1 MTRALSAGMV
11 TAAQSDEGEVFHLIS
26 LVFSGGTI
34 FLTTAPHDI
43 TWSGDTYTAVG
54 GHLGFEVVQETTDLT
69 GQGVRLTLDGVDQT
83 IISPLLAQNY
93 IGRTATIRQGHIDSN
108 GDIVVDPEEIFTGL
122 LNSRFEIDESR
133 DPESS
138 GTVIVRTTIISPL
151 VGFRQ
156 RRGIRMT
163 LASHQHHF
171 SGDTIMRHIS
181 TISSRKVVWGRSDVS
196 SGGGGGG
203 GGGGDGGIFDDEEE
217 GFV

>member
-1 MTRALSAGMV
+1 MTRDLSAGMV

-26 LVFSGGTI
+26 LAFSGGTS

-43 TWSGDTYTAVG
+43 TFDGDTYIAVG

-83 IISPLLAQNY
+83 IISALLAQNY
-93 IGRTATIRQGHIDSN
+93 IGRTAIVRQGHIDSS
-108 GDIVVDPEEIFTGL
+108 GDIIVDPVTLFSGL

-138 GTVIVRTTIISPL
+138 GTVIIRTTIVSPL
-151 VGFRQ
+151 VSFRQ
-156 RRGIRMT
+156 QRGIRMT

-171 SGDTIMRHIS
+171 PNDTIMRHVS
-181 TISSRKVVWGRSDVS
+181 TISGRKVPWGKTDFAM
-196 SGGGGGG
+196 SGSGSADDGLES
-203 GGGGDGGIFDDEEE
+203 GDTERQS
-217 GFV
+217 